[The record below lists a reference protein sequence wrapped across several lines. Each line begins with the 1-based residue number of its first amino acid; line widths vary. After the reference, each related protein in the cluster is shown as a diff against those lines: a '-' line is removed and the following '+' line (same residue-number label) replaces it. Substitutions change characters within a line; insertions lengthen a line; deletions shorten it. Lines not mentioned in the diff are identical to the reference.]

1 MGGYAI
7 LQTWLWIIGGA
18 LLVVVFILCLGI
30 WMYNNDDGHK
40 VDSDYFIQFI
50 KEHSA
55 SKQVSLFIRHNGQ
68 EWVAVN
74 PNEKLPLAST
84 VKIIIAIEY
93 ARQAAEGIIDPE
105 QQVKISELDTF
116 YIEKT
121 DGGAHEA
128 WLKQLPNKDTVTIRE
143 IAEGMIAF
151 SSNANTDYLIHLL
164 GLENI
169 NNLLKD
175 LSLTSHDPLYP
186 FVSALYIPVH
196 LIEAE
201 HLTKSEALTM
211 LRSMDSAEYRKL
223 ALDIHHQWL
232 DNPLTDQDKQ
242 LAIRYSDMKFQQIWS
257 DRLPAAS
264 TEDYVSLLSK
274 LNSKTYF
281 DERIHH
287 YLDPVM
293 EQLMQHPK
301 NRESFVHAGRKGGS
315 TAFVLTNA
323 IYATDHDGNTTE
335 LAFFA
340 NQLSRYEQRK
350 LAENMNLF
358 QLNIL
363 KDSRFREK
371 VREELA
377 DQP

>member
-1 MGGYAI
+1 M
-7 LQTWLWIIGGA
+7 GGA

-30 WMYNNDDGHK
+30 WMYKHDMQQM
-40 VDSDYFIQFI
+40 DSEYFIQFI

-74 PNEKLPLAST
+74 PREKLPLAST

-105 QQVKISELDTF
+105 HQVKISKLNTF
-116 YIEKT
+116 YIKKT

-128 WLKQLPNKDTVTIRE
+128 WLKQFPNKDSVTIRE

-164 GLENI
+164 GIENI

-196 LIEAE
+196 LMEVE
-201 HLTKSEALTM
+201 HLTKSEVLTK
-211 LRSMDSAEYRKL
+211 LRSMDSAEYRRL

-242 LAIRYSDMKFQQIWS
+242 LAIRYSDMEFQQIWS

-293 EQLMQHPK
+293 EQLMQHQK

-371 VREELA
+371 VREELE
-377 DQP
+377 DQDNDHH